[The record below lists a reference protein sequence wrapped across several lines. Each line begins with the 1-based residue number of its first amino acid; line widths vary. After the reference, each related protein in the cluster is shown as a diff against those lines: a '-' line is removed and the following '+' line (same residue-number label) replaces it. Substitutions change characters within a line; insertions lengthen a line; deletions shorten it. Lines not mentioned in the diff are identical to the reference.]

1 MKVRW
6 HNIYVKDHVYAEKKN
21 EQTAICHIMWGG
33 KLCGSV
39 SNIGDQKDSKKNN
52 TTLLTLYSY
61 LSR

>member
-6 HNIYVKDHVYAEKKN
+6 HNIYVKDHVYAEKN
-21 EQTAICHIMWGG
+21 EQIAICHIMWGG

-39 SNIGDQKDSKKNN
+39 SDIGDQKDSKNN
-52 TTLLTLYSY
+52 TTLLTVYSY

>member
-6 HNIYVKDHVYAEKKN
+6 HNIYVKDHVYAEKN
-21 EQTAICHIMWGG
+21 EQIAICNIMWGG

-39 SNIGDQKDSKKNN
+39 SDIGDQKDSKKN
-52 TTLLTLYSY
+52 TTLLTVYSY